1 MARLWGQMLLKKRSP
16 VELASSIKRC
26 ESQSHL
32 PHITASGRKMN
43 WFRLGFHM
51 KAQHVAEQLIKI
63 PRRRFLFLGSDNTC
77 GAVAPT
83 QDLWSAAT
91 HDMAE

>member
-1 MARLWGQMLLKKRSP
+1 M
-16 VELASSIKRC
+16 ELASSIKRC
-26 ESQSHL
+26 ESQSHV

-63 PRRRFLFLGSDNTC
+63 PRRRFLFLGSDTTRR
-77 GAVAPT
+77 AVAPT

-91 HDMAE
+91 RDMAE